1 MASHCVYKSHLRA
14 GPPCPA
20 VLGQHTH
27 TQSQWCFFLNFCFIL
42 LCKSIVYLSDLLP
55 IYYVFRVCIFTDS
68 VFMCGSCALSLSFFF
83 LPPFLPP
90 SVCLFFLVHLFVYLP
105 VCFPKGERKRRCGEN
120 GWGDE
125 EDLGGDGKGK
135 TRIRHTVWIFS
146 KNNNKICH
154 VNVHSNWNHFAKS
167 KYSSAG
173 GWPMHFLL
181 RMLKSCG
188 TQLKVS

>member
-1 MASHCVYKSHLRA
+1 MLPSEIRELWEGRGRKTEIRDRGDGRKQCLPDTSPQRLWQLAQGLHRIKPDGVQCLEWGNGHDLPSWTKKLSPIDKSLERENYFSLMASHCVYKSHLRA

-83 LPPFLPP
+83 LPSFLPP
-90 SVCLFFLVHLFVYLP
+90 SVCLFF
-105 VCFPKGERKRRCGEN
+105 
-120 GWGDE
+120 
-125 EDLGGDGKGK
+125 
-135 TRIRHTVWIFS
+135 
-146 KNNNKICH
+146 
-154 VNVHSNWNHFAKS
+154 
-167 KYSSAG
+167 
-173 GWPMHFLL
+173 
-181 RMLKSCG
+181 
-188 TQLKVS
+188 